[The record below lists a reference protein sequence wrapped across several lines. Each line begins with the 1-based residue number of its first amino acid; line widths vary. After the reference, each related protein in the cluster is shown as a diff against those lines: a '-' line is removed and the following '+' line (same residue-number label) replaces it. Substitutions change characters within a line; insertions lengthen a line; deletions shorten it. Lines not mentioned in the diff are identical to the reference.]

1 MRAKKCTKFQKF
13 RLWFYTFVLKDNA
26 TEIIFTYECRYD
38 CKGGTRHLFQ
48 VALIKKK
55 KMYPVFCG
63 WSFQ

>member
-38 CKGGTRHLFQ
+38 CKGGTQHLFQ

-55 KMYPVFCG
+55 MYPVLCG